1 MNTRLLVVVGLFVAL
16 SVVAGVGLAAADSF
30 VNYNDG
36 GSFSEALF
44 LGGNGLHAFVFGDKF
59 NPPDYYIHA
68 VDTFANLLQ
77 VTLGN
82 NGFPGFAFFLFFEG
96 FNGGFKQY
104 AVYSCLSFSSQTC
117 NVSTVRRG
125 SFFIQ

>member
-1 MNTRLLVVVGLFVAL
+1 MNTRLLIVVGLFVAL
-16 SVVAGVGLAAADSF
+16 SVVAGVGLAAADSI

-36 GSFSEALF
+36 GSFSQAIY
-44 LGGNGLHAFVFGDKF
+44 LGGNGLHAFVFGTKF

-82 NGFPGFAFFLFFEG
+82 NGFPGFAFYLFFEG
-96 FNGGFKQY
+96 TSGGFRVY
-104 AVYSCLSFSSQTC
+104 GVYSCIGFSSQTC
-117 NVSTVRRG
+117 FVSNNRRG